1 MTRPGPGAHPPAHAG
16 PHRLFF
22 ALWPDAPARA
32 RLEQAT
38 QAVVQTRGGRPVP
51 AEQLHLT
58 LAFLGAVPA
67 ARRAELLALAPVAVR
82 AAGLVDAP
90 LALTLGQ
97 LERWSGPQVLCVL
110 PIHPPAALGALA
122 RSLTR
127 TLGAAGFTPDLKPFR
142 PHVTVARKVVHPSE
156 TVPIAPVRW
165 TFERVALIESRTLER
180 GPVYSVV
187 ETCPLYGG

>member
-1 MTRPGPGAHPPAHAG
+1 MTRPGALAHPPAHAG

-58 LAFLGAVPA
+58 LAFLAAVPA

-82 AAGLVDAP
+82 AAGLADAP

-127 TLGAAGFTPDLKPFR
+127 ALGAAGFTPDLKPFR
-142 PHVTVARKVVHPSE
+142 PHVTVARKVVRPSE
-156 TVPIAPVRW
+156 PVPIAPVRW
-165 TFERVALIESRTLER
+165 SFERVALIESRTLER